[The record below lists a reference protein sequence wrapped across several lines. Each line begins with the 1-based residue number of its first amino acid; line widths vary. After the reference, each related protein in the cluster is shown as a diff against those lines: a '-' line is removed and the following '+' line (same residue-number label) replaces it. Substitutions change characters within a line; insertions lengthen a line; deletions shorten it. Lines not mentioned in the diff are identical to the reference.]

1 MLLLA
6 VTVALQVGLF
16 ALLVPFVGPGNA
28 SARAAMMLLPA
39 LWAARLVVAL
49 RNGRITRRLVRWGGA
64 AGNPTLLRLG
74 NPDVYTRREA
84 PWSFHGYLAFEALV
98 CLLAWVLVGGGVV
111 AGPILDALGVPI

>member
-1 MLLLA
+1 MLFLA
-6 VTVALQVGLF
+6 VTVALEMGLF

-39 LWAARLVVAL
+39 LWVARLVVAL
-49 RNGRITRRLVRWGGA
+49 RRGRITRRLVRWGGA
-64 AGNPTLLRLG
+64 AGNGTLLRLT

-84 PWSFHGYLAFEALV
+84 PWSFHGYLVFEALV

-111 AGPILDALGVPI
+111 AAPILDALGVPM